1 MSRVTDDAP
10 PLRTVVTADDPLVR
24 RLIRDI
30 LPRENITVIAEA
42 ATGREAIE
50 AAARMRELV

>member
-1 MSRVTDDAP
+1 
-10 PLRTVVTADDPLVR
+10 VVTADDALVR
-24 RLIRDI
+24 RLIRDT

-42 ATGREAIE
+42 TTGREAVE